1 MLSNTLLK
9 AFIMDKLFST
19 NVNPK
24 ELSSLTLAF
33 IGDTVYEL
41 LVREYLLGFGKRQV
55 GELNKDKVS
64 MVCCSAQ
71 TKALEKIREL
81 LSDEEEAV
89 FKRGRNVQV
98 NSVPRNSTL
107 KDYHTATGL
116 EALFGYLYLSDRV
129 ERVKELFSAII
140 TCDE

>member
-1 MLSNTLLK
+1 
-9 AFIMDKLFST
+9 MDKLFSS
-19 NVNPK
+19 NVNPR

-41 LVREYLLGFGKRQV
+41 LVREYLLGFGRRQV

-71 TKALEKIREL
+71 TKALEKIKDCL
-81 LSDEEEAV
+81 TGEEEAV

-98 NSVPRNSTL
+98 NSVPKNSTL

-116 EALFGYLYLSDRV
+116 EALFGFLYLSDRV
-129 ERVKELFSAII
+129 DRVKELFSFII
-140 TCDE
+140 SNDE

>member
-1 MLSNTLLK
+1 
-9 AFIMDKLFST
+9 MDKLFSS

-41 LVREYLLGFGKRQV
+41 LVREYLLTTGLRKV

-64 MVCCSAQ
+64 MVCCGAQ
-71 TKALEKIREL
+71 TKALDKIKDIL
-81 LSDEEEAV
+81 TEEEESV

-98 NSVPRNSTL
+98 NSVPKNSTL
-107 KDYHTATGL
+107 KDYHTATGF
-116 EALFGYLYLSDRV
+116 EALFGYLYLRGRV
-129 ERVKELFSAII
+129 ERVRELFMII
-140 TCDE
+140 VENDE

>member
-1 MLSNTLLK
+1 
-9 AFIMDKLFST
+9 MDKLFLS

-41 LVREYLLGFGKRQV
+41 MVREYLLTTGLRKV

-71 TKALEKIREL
+71 TKALEKIKDL
-81 LSDEEEAV
+81 LTEEEEAV

-98 NSVPRNSTL
+98 NSVPKNSTL
-107 KDYHTATGL
+107 KDYHTATGF

-129 ERVKELFSAII
+129 DRVNELFDAII
-140 TCDE
+140 CDNE